1 MRRFLSQ
8 YGIATGFF
16 CLALILGL
24 TAPHFL
30 TVENFRNVAVQVP
43 VTTIIAVGMTF
54 VILTGGID
62 LSVGSIHALASVLLA
77 MALTTPWFTEQLG
90 GAVVPVSL
98 ALALGVGA
106 GVGLFNGAAV
116 AWFRMPP
123 FIVTLATMR
132 ICRGLA
138 KRVTDGVP
146 VGMSDLPGPMG
157 ERLNRNLEAIQPL
170 GLGYLGDVVPVAALI
185 ALSIVVVGIVL
196 LRRTRFGRHVRAVG
210 SSEEAARLSGVPVAR
225 VKLLVYA
232 MVGLL
237 SGLAAIIE
245 TAQLQSGSPIAGEG
259 YELAAIAAVVV
270 GGTSLSGGRGSVVGT
285 LVGSVFIIGI
295 MNNALN
301 LYNVQAF
308 WQEVATGAI
317 IFVIVLLDQ
326 LARRDRQR

>member
-1 MRRFLSQ
+1 MRRLFDQ
-8 YGIATGFF
+8 YGIATVFF
-16 CLALILGL
+16 SLAAVLGL

-30 TVENFRNVAVQVP
+30 TIENFRNVAVQVP

-62 LSVGSIHALASVLLA
+62 LSVGSIHALAGVLLA
-77 MALTTPWFTEQLG
+77 LALTTPGLTERLG
-90 GAVVPVSL
+90 PAVVPVSL
-98 ALALGVGA
+98 LFALAVGTGVGW
-106 GVGLFNGAAV
+106 FNGAAV

-138 KRVTDGVP
+138 KKITDGVP
-146 VGMSDLPGPMG
+146 VGMSDLPGAMG

-185 ALSIVVVGIVL
+185 ALAVVLGGHVL
-196 LRRTRFGRHVRAVG
+196 LRRTRFGRHVLAVG
-210 SSEEAARLSGVPVAR
+210 SNEEAARLSGVPVGR
-225 VKLLVYA
+225 VKLWVYVIA
-232 MVGLL
+232 GLL

-259 YELAAIAAVVV
+259 YELAVIAAVVV
-270 GGTSLSGGRGSVVGT
+270 GGTSLSGGRGSVIGT
-285 LVGSVFIIGI
+285 LVGAAFIIGV

-326 LARRDRQR
+326 LARRRAG